1 MNDADFPTNLP
12 PVHQKALLGQ
22 TESFGQPIDLDRKTL
37 ILRDRRERKSR
48 CTIWPL
54 RQHPALRVIHHPWKQ
69 PPDLTDYFLLWHDA
83 PELSVADGKKGLL
96 LVDGSWRWAEKL
108 SLPLSDIPKRSI
120 QGIRTAYP
128 RSSKLFEDPDGGLA
142 TVEAL
147 FAAHRILGKDIHGL
161 LDYYH
166 WAEQFLL
173 LNPLLHPNP

>member
-1 MNDADFPTNLP
+1 M
-12 PVHQKALLGQ
+12 
-22 TESFGQPIDLDRKTL
+22 
-37 ILRDRRERKSR
+37 
-48 CTIWPL
+48 
-54 RQHPALRVIHHPWKQ
+54 
-69 PPDLTDYFLLWHDA
+69 
-83 PELSVADGKKGLL
+83 
-96 LVDGSWRWAEKL
+96 
-108 SLPLSDIPKRSI
+108 DIFPKRSI

-147 FAAHRILGKDIHGL
+147 YAAHRILGKDIHGL